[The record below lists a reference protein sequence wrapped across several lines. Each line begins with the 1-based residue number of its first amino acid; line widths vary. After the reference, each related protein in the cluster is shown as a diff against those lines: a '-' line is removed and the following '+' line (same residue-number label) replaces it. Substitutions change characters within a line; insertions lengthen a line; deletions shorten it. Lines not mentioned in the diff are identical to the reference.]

1 MVWYRW
7 LASLVSAT
15 FSSQAAVPSSSASVK
30 VSEAPAALR
39 SMSRIRISVIP
50 ISSRTAMALFPLAS
64 LSDSP
69 LIKLAM
75 APAASVWNACL
86 NSEALIPATFA
97 NCWRD
102 SLPVSTASCML
113 ESRVLNAEPPASAS
127 MPTELK
133 AAEKDMICASVMP
146 TWDPAPAI
154 RSPIAVISLSVVAK
168 LFPSATMVEPSF

>member
-1 MVWYRW
+1 
-7 LASLVSAT
+7 
-15 FSSQAAVPSSSASVK
+15 
-30 VSEAPAALR
+30 
-39 SMSRIRISVIP
+39 
-50 ISSRTAMALFPLAS
+50 MALFPLAS